1 MTAQP
6 VTAAPTV
13 EVPYGLGA
21 AAGTNAVFN
30 PANDE
35 LDPDGRWRNRWG
47 MGVEGPS
54 CGVGVTVDGDLC
66 APTPLAEDNY
76 APLFTSKE
84 ALPFR
89 IEAGVRCSTFGSPLG
104 DELAVFQERARRQV
118 ELIRWRAIAHELWTG
133 TEQPTNRRLA
143 SPEAMVLASSP
154 VGIVEAVSLLED
166 AFSVY
171 TVGGPRLIHGPVRV
185 AAYLSTEAL
194 VTAQGARY
202 TTLLG
207 NQVILDDGYPGTNPA
222 GVAEDGVAWLY
233 GTGPLTARLDATI
246 RPIESST
253 ADGVRPSDNTVL
265 VRAEQ
270 YAAIT
275 WLCGHFAV
283 PVRLC
288 TE

>member
-30 PANDE
+30 PPQDE
-35 LDPDGRWRNRWG
+35 LDPSGNWRKRWG
-47 MGVEGPS
+47 MGIEGES
-54 CGVGVTVDGDLC
+54 CGVGVIVDGELC

-76 APLFTSKE
+76 APLLTSQE

-89 IEAGVRCSTFGSPLG
+89 VEAGVKCSTFGAPLG
-104 DELAVFQERARRQV
+104 DELAAFRERAKRQV

-133 TEQPTNRRLA
+133 TEVPTNRRLA
-143 SPEAMVLASSP
+143 SPDAMVLADHP
-154 VGIVEAVSLLED
+154 VTIVEAVSLLED

-185 AAYLSTEAL
+185 AAYLSEKAV
-194 VTAQGARY
+194 VTAQGSRF

-222 GVAEDGVAWLY
+222 GVAEPGVAWLY
-233 GTGPLTARLDATI
+233 GTGPLTARLDSNI
-246 RPIESST
+246 RPIEDST
-253 ADGVRPSDNTVL
+253 ADGVRYTDNTVL

-283 PVRLC
+283 PVQLC
-288 TE
+288 P